1 MKYFFA
7 YTFCV
12 FFFLFECY
20 AQSSLDAHVHGKAE
34 LNIVFEGQKL
44 LVELESPSFNLVG
57 FEHEP
62 KTLEQKNLIKK
73 TIELLENFK
82 SVANLSEEASCNI
95 IDTKVSTSMKG
106 VEEGLGE
113 HHEDEHHEDEHHEDE
128 HHEDEHQHSEKE
140 IHSEV
145 FATYFLTC
153 TRPENLKSIE
163 LKLFSTFGL
172 MEEVDVQMISQGR
185 QDFAELNSENP
196 NLNL

>member
-12 FFFLFECY
+12 FYFLFECY
-20 AQSSLDAHVHGKAE
+20 AQSSLDAHVHGEAE

-62 KTLEQKNLIKK
+62 KTLEQKNLVKK

-140 IHSEV
+140 IHSEF

>member
-12 FFFLFECY
+12 FYFLFECY
-20 AQSSLDAHVHGKAE
+20 AQSSLDAHVHGEAE

-62 KTLEQKNLIKK
+62 KTLEQKNLVKK

-140 IHSEV
+140 IHSEF

-163 LKLFSTFGL
+163 LKLFSTFSL
-172 MEEVDVQMISQGR
+172 IEEVDVQMISQGR

>member
-12 FFFLFECY
+12 FYFLFECY
-20 AQSSLDAHVHGKAE
+20 AQSSLDAHVHGEAE

-62 KTLEQKNLIKK
+62 KTLEQKNLVKK

-128 HHEDEHQHSEKE
+128 HHEDEHHEDE
-140 IHSEV
+140 HHE
-145 FATYFLTC
+145 
-153 TRPENLKSIE
+153 
-163 LKLFSTFGL
+163 
-172 MEEVDVQMISQGR
+172 D
-185 QDFAELNSENP
+185 
-196 NLNL
+196 